1 MPTTDKALKLS
12 RLKLRSDQLVEIHLD
27 KIPDPPDQMRR
38 LPGVEAWFQSLRLK
52 EERDQQAF
60 HRMLT
65 QLNGSIAAAA
75 ESEPVTV
82 ECTTLPGTPG
92 TPGAPGQD
100 GEPGAPGE
108 QGPPGEGDPV
118 LVWMNL

>member
-1 MPTTDKALKLS
+1 MAITDKAMKLS

-27 KIPDPPDQMRR
+27 KIPEPPERMRK
-38 LPGVEAWFQSLRLK
+38 LPGVQEWFQQLRLK

-65 QLNGSIAAAA
+65 QINGSIAAAA
-75 ESEPVTV
+75 EPAVV
-82 ECTTLPGTPG
+82 ECTTLPGT
-92 TPGAPGQD
+92 TGAA
-100 GEPGAPGE
+100 GATGATGATGAQGE